1 MNKTVRQAVEER
13 ANGRCELT
21 GEYGP
26 LALHHILGGKGKRKQ
41 LERVETCIMLASR
54 LHNHQ
59 DTELMLSLKCK
70 LQSYYFQQG
79 YTEAEV
85 RELMGDKIYLRD
97 GEIAKTETAEWLGV
111 RV

>member
-1 MNKTVRQAVEER
+1 MTIPTPKWSIGAVTIFVDEYSGGQKPVVGELHVLDANNSTKHFSGSMGKTRRIA
-13 ANGRCELT
+13 GTL
-21 GEYGP
+21 Y
-26 LALHHILGGKGKRKQ
+26 
-41 LERVETCIMLASR
+41 
-54 LHNHQ
+54 
-59 DTELMLSLKCK
+59 DTDGSK
-70 LQSYYFQQG
+70 LNTLQG